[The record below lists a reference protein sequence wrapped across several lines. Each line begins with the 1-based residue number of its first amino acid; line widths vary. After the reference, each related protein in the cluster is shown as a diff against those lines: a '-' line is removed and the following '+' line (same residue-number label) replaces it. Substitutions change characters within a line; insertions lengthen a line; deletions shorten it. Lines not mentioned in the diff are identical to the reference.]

1 MIREKDTNKYHPDR
15 YTLAT
20 DVSAV
25 KDYVVLREWVMGG
38 RFP

>member
-20 DVSAV
+20 DVSAIE
-25 KDYVVLREWVMGG
+25 DCVVLRE
-38 RFP
+38 